1 MVYDV
6 LTEVHGELLDGNNF
20 RLRSLAEQMPCR
32 AKTLM
37 AECSTAEFNLTD
49 ILLHNYLGHAHL
61 PGAAVTAMSTVATHI
76 SNLEYKLVSSKR
88 SKYENRV
95 ADYLCRLNGVE
106 AALMGSIHALFR
118 YRTTVTSYPLNYRP
132 KPDAILIR

>member
-6 LTEVHGELLDGNNF
+6 LTEAHGELLDDKDS

-32 AKTLM
+32 VKTLM
-37 AECSTAEFNLTD
+37 AECSTAEFNLTNT
-49 ILLHNYLGHAHL
+49 LLHNHLGHAHS

-76 SNLEYKLVSSKR
+76 SNLEYNLG

-106 AALMGSIHALFR
+106 AALIGSIHALFR